1 MLIYSSWWW
10 SRYPINILVFFV
22 SVLFCQPGCFPA
34 FTLKALFCTP
44 ATYNGSS
51 LVTQMVKA
59 SAYNAGDPG
68 SIPGSGRSPGEG
80 ATHSSTFA
88 WKIPWTEEP
97 GGLQSVGSQ
106 RVGHDWATS
115 LTHSLTLPTIR
126 LPLSLKFRSLC
137 FFKWMAV
144 MTFVITL
151 TNLCLVPLW
160 IPFKPSFPGN
170 NTVIITV

>member
-10 SRYPINILVFFV
+10 SRYPINTLVFFV

-80 ATHSSTFA
+80 VTHSSTFA

-97 GGLQSVGSQ
+97 GGPQSVGSQ
-106 RVGHDWATS
+106 RVGHDWVTS
-115 LTHSLTLPTIR
+115 LTHSLTHSTHNKTT
-126 LPLSLKFRSLC
+126 PLFE
-137 FFKWMAV
+137 
-144 MTFVITL
+144 IQ
-151 TNLCLVPLW
+151 VPLLLQMDGSDD
-160 IPFKPSFPGN
+160 FCDNSH
-170 NTVIITV
+170 